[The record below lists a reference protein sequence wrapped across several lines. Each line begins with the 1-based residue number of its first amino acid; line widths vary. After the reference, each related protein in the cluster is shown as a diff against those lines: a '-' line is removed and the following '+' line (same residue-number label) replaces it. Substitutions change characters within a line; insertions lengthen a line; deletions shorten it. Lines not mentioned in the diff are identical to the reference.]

1 MGIKNLLPSFRSITK
16 KRQISEFR
24 GQKCAIDTYVL
35 IHKTLFNNAIEF
47 CLGKN

>member
-16 KRQISEFR
+16 KRHLNELR

-35 IHKTLFNNAIEF
+35 IHKALFNNAIEF
-47 CLGKN
+47 CLGKS